1 MKKRLISGSKRWD
14 KSTKKLT
21 CFFHFMC
28 KEKIEGID
36 FSGVFPVLEAK
47 ITYSTCFEQTDL
59 RKETQLY
66 SVGMDTP

>member
-1 MKKRLISGSKRWD
+1 
-14 KSTKKLT
+14 
-21 CFFHFMC
+21 MC

-36 FSGVFPVLEAK
+36 FYGVLPVLEAK
-47 ITYSTCFEQTDL
+47 IAYSTCFEQTDL